1 MICKDGTDWQ
11 PTDEQVLQW
20 QHAYPEVDVFA
31 ELNVMAVWLQSNEP
45 KRKTERGM
53 PRFVNSWLSRAN
65 QKGGSPFAQQ
75 EQEQTGKKPMKQW
88 TQLDDLTHDFMQNDR
103 FRQSCLEKYGQY
115 VTFDGVRVT
124 R

>member
-1 MICKDGTDWQ
+1 MITKAGTDWQ
-11 PTDEQVLQW
+11 PTDEQLLGW

-31 ELNVMAVWLQSNEP
+31 ELNVMAVWLDSNEP

-65 QKGGSPFAQQ
+65 QKGGSPFAQ
-75 EQEQTGKKPMKQW
+75 EAEKESGKIPMKAW
-88 TQLDDLTHDFMQNDR
+88 TELDSCTHDFT
-103 FRQSCLEKYGQY
+103 QSESYRKYCLERFGQY
-115 VTFDGVRVT
+115 VTFSGERVT

>member
-11 PTDEQVLQW
+11 PTDEQLLGW
-20 QHAYPEVDVFA
+20 QHAYPDVDVFA
-31 ELNVMAVWLQSNEP
+31 ELNVMAVWLDSNEP
-45 KRKTERGM
+45 KRKTEKGM

-65 QKGGSPFAQQ
+65 QKGVSPFAQQ
-75 EQEQTGKKPMKQW
+75 EQEAIGKKPLKTW
-88 TQLDDLTHDFMQNDR
+88 SQLDDLTHDFCQSEA

-115 VTFDGVRVT
+115 VTFDGQRVT

>member
-1 MICKDGTDWQ
+1 MKTNSGTDWQ
-11 PTDEQVLQW
+11 PTDEQLLGW

-31 ELNVMAVWLQSNEP
+31 ELNVMAVWLESNEP

-65 QKGGSPFAQQ
+65 QKGGSPFAQ
-75 EQEQTGKKPMKQW
+75 EAEKESGKIPMKAW
-88 TQLDDLTHDFMQNDR
+88 TELDSCTHDFT
-103 FRQSCLEKYGQY
+103 QSESYRKYCLERFGQY
-115 VTFDGVRVT
+115 VTFSGERVT

>member
-1 MICKDGTDWQ
+1 MIGKDGTDWQ
-11 PTDEQVLQW
+11 PTDEQVIQW

-31 ELNVMAVWLQSNEP
+31 EMNVMAVWLESNEP

-65 QKGGSPFAQQ
+65 QKGGSPFTQQ
-75 EQEQTGKKPMKQW
+75 EQEQTGKKLMKQW
-88 TQLDDLTHDFMQNDR
+88 TQLDDLTHDFCQSEA

>member
-1 MICKDGTDWQ
+1 MICKNGTDWQ
-11 PTDEQVLQW
+11 PTDEQILQW
-20 QHAYPEVDVFA
+20 QHAYPEVDIFA

-45 KRKTERGM
+45 KRKTEKGM

-75 EQEQTGKKPMKQW
+75 EQDTSGKKPMKQW
-88 TQLDDLTHDFMQNDR
+88 TQLDDLTHDFMNNER
-103 FRQSCLEKYGQY
+103 FRQRCLEQYGQY
-115 VTFDGVRVT
+115 VTYDGVRVT